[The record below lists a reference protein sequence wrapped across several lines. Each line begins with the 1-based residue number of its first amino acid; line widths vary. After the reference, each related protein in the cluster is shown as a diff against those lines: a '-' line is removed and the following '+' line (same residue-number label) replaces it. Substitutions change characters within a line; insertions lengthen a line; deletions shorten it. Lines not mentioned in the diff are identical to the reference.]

1 MWESDKSH
9 QCWADQTEEGSRG
22 KSVLV
27 FGEGHC
33 IQMCAGLWSKLE
45 GKFRESCPLP
55 LEASIATWE
64 RLQNV
69 ISRNRWYP
77 GVCSRIQ
84 NIKCS
89 CIFQD
94 FFFLMGGR
102 IVERITAILSVLG
115 IFVWC
120 NAMQIQHSVLPEQS
134 CNLMRKIPNFI
145 LLYFFS
151 W

>member
-9 QCWADQTEEGSRG
+9 QCWADQTEEGR
-22 KSVLV
+22 KQRKI
-27 FGEGHC
+27 C
-33 IQMCAGLWSKLE
+33 IGVWGRSLHSNVCWFVKLE